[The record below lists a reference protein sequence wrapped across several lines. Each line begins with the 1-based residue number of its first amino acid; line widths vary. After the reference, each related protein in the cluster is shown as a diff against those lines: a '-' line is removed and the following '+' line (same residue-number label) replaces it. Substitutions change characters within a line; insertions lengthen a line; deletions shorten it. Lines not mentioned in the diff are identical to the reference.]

1 MKAVN
6 FFFSVWAGG
15 LALSFVFGIAFA
27 VYQIV
32 TGNIPPIY
40 I

>member
-1 MKAVN
+1 MKTTN
-6 FFFSVWAGG
+6 LIFSLWTGSLV
-15 LALSFVFGIAFA
+15 LSFVFGIAFA